1 MGLLTYI
8 SNLLYPRILNLLNTM
23 AKQNEPKKV
32 IPQTKSVHVVFFSC
46 QNCGQEVDYI
56 QFCPDC
62 GNPMRVIDVVEKF
75 GEDADEFVK
84 KIEDRLADG
93 NLAKDNPAIPSPINE
108 EESNVIILSEEDHV
122 EELDDVN
129 SVEDINS
136 LDDIFPDDSDSDEK
150 PHNPEELD
158 LSDMDDI
165 VAELDKEDDDFSMD
179 DFGDD
184 GLPEL

>member
-1 MGLLTYI
+1 
-8 SNLLYPRILNLLNTM
+8 M
-23 AKQNEPKKV
+23 AKQDETKKV
-32 IPQTKSVHVVFFSC
+32 LPQTNSVHVVFFSC

-62 GNPMRVIDVVEKF
+62 GNAMRVIDVVEKF
-75 GEDADEFVK
+75 GEEADEFVK

-93 NLAKDNPAIPSPINE
+93 NLSKDNVVEKKINK
-108 EESNVIILSEEDHV
+108 EESNVIILTEEDHIDDI
-122 EELDDVN
+122 DDVN
-129 SVEDINS
+129 SVEDINT
-136 LDDIFPDDSDSDEK
+136 LGDIFPDDGDSDSKSTSSDSV
-150 PHNPEELD
+150 D

-179 DFGDD
+179 DFGDE